1 MKKMMERFKV
11 DEFFL
16 LTFMKLDVV
25 IEKDMSLVKKI
36 IE

>member
-11 DEFFL
+11 GEFFL

-25 IEKDMSLVKKI
+25 IEKDKS
-36 IE
+36 